1 MIKYNQNL
9 CPECFEPISNPIC
22 PSCLEREIESWLDS
36 LGSDFKAVSK
46 TIYSELRKLKEK
58 IEDIGQTTNCIIC
71 GKNAEVCS
79 FCFIEDIEK
88 ILRKHRVGRALIS
101 NFTSTFNYRNFGQF

>member
-36 LGSDFKAVSK
+36 LTSDSTVSR
-46 TIYSELRKLKEK
+46 IIHSELRKLKEK
-58 IEDIGQTTNCIIC
+58 TEDIGQTTNCIIC

-88 ILRKHRVGRALIS
+88 ALYRNKISQALIKE
-101 NFTSTFNYRNFGQF
+101 FTSLFNYKDFGQY